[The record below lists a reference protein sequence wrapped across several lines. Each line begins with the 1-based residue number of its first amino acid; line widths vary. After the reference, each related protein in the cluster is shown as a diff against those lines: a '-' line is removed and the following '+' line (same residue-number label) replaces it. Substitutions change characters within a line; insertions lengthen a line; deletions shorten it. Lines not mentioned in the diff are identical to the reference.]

1 MMTDDPIG
9 TRGEGAFPVDQPMQA
24 LEKDHQFVKQ
34 LFDRYCNTQDPRV
47 KQEAGPRILE
57 LLEMHT
63 ALEEA
68 TFYPAVSQ
76 ANAALVE
83 QCKNEHEQADQ
94 LIQQLKGMDVN
105 DPQCDRLFQ
114 QLRDAIL
121 QHVQVEEQQ
130 LFPAVRQANLDLQA
144 IGLQMAAFESNM
156 AASRAQQS
164 AQRGAARPGA

>member
-24 LEKDHQFVKQ
+24 LEKDHEFVKQ
-34 LFDRYCNTQDPRV
+34 LFDRYCNTQDRKV
-47 KQEAGPRILE
+47 KQEAGRRILE

-68 TFYPAVSQ
+68 AFYPAVSQ
-76 ANAALVE
+76 ANTALVE

-94 LIQQLKGMDVN
+94 LIQQLKGMDDS
-105 DPQCDRLFQ
+105 DPQCDRIFQ
-114 QLRDAIL
+114 QLRDEVL

-130 LFPAVRQANLDLQA
+130 LFPAIRQANLDLQA
-144 IGLQMAAFESNM
+144 IGLQMQAFESNM
-156 AASRAQQS
+156 VASRASES
-164 AQRGAARPGA
+164 AQRGTSRPGA